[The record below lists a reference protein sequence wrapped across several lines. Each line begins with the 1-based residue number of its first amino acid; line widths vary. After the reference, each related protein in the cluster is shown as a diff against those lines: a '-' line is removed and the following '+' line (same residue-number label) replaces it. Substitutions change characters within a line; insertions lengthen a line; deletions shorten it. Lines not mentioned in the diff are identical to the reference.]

1 MSATKHDYHLLEREF
16 VEGDESI
23 RALCRRHGVKSW
35 SAVSSFAKK
44 NAWEAKRAE
53 FKHMLVVKQN
63 EAVSTKMAEG
73 RAEKVAKAL
82 DDALM
87 VGNKALFTFLDSLED
102 RWVKNPETGKT
113 HLIPAQVIDAGDFVK
128 IFDRIMV
135 LNGQPTKREAHT
147 GLTLTGEI
155 APETAPVELLRDV
168 ISLARERGVESG
180 PTGGDSPLPRIEGA
194 RKVN

>member
-23 RALCRRHGVKSW
+23 RALCRRHDIKSW
-35 SAVSSFAKK
+35 SSVSAFAKK
-44 NAWEAKRAE
+44 NAWEEKRAE
-53 FKHMLVVKQN
+53 FKRMLVVKQN
-63 EAVSTKMAEG
+63 EAVSKKMAEG
-73 RAEKVAKAL
+73 RAEKVAQAL

-87 VGNKALFTFLDSLED
+87 VSNKALFTFLDSLED
-102 RWVKNPETGKT
+102 RWVEDPVTHKQ
-113 HLIPAQVIDAGDFVK
+113 HLIPAQIIEASDFVK

-135 LNGQPTKREAHT
+135 LNGQPTKREAHM
-147 GLTLTGEI
+147 GLSLSGDIES
-155 APETAPVELLRDV
+155 APVELLRDV

-180 PTGGDSPLPRIEGA
+180 PSGGSSPLPRIEGA